1 MDKKLEKLIEEHP
14 IPLGMTVFERQEPNP
29 KNVLALMKEL
39 MWAVS
44 PKQAKLIKK
53 VMDDY
58 AKQNGIT
65 P

>member
-1 MDKKLEKLIEEHP
+1 
-14 IPLGMTVFERQEPNP
+14 
-29 KNVLALMKEL
+29 

-65 P
+65 PWNRYFMCLKVQKIACYKLK